1 MNLLDPVKKVMTTK
15 LITVSEEDT
24 LETIVDIFEKHT
36 IHHVPVVRFKEIVG
50 MISKTD
56 YLSYLKG
63 IKLLDDVSYREI
75 KAHDVMVTKLAK
87 IEPMDR
93 IQLAIEL
100 FTLNR
105 FHALPVVE
113 KDELVGIITPHDILV
128 QLSHQPITLK
138 DYSEGDV

>member
-24 LETIVDIFEKHT
+24 LETVTNIFEKHT
-36 IHHVPVVRFKEIVG
+36 IHHIPVVRFKEIIG

-63 IKLLDDVSYREI
+63 VQLLDDVSYREI
-75 KAHDVMVTKLAK
+75 KAHEIMTTKLAK

-128 QLSHQPITLK
+128 QLAHQPITLK
-138 DYSEGDV
+138 DYSEGT

>member
-24 LETIVDIFEKHT
+24 LETITNIFEMHA
-36 IHHVPVVRFKEIVG
+36 IHHIPVVRFKEIVG
-50 MISKTD
+50 MITKTD

-63 IKLLDDVSYREI
+63 VQLLDDVSYREI
-75 KAHDVMVTKLAK
+75 KAHEVMTTKLAK
-87 IEPMDR
+87 IEPLDR

-113 KDELVGIITPHDILV
+113 NDELVGIVTPHDILV
-128 QLSHQPITLK
+128 QLAHQPITLK
-138 DYSEGDV
+138 DYSEGT

>member
-24 LETIVDIFEKHT
+24 LETITNIFEMHA
-36 IHHVPVVRFKEIVG
+36 IHHIPVVRFKEIVG
-50 MISKTD
+50 MITKTD

-63 IKLLDDVSYREI
+63 VQLLDDVSYREI
-75 KAHDVMVTKLAK
+75 KAHEVMTTKLAK
-87 IEPMDR
+87 IEPLDR

-128 QLSHQPITLK
+128 QLAHQPITLK
-138 DYSEGDV
+138 DYSEGT

>member
-1 MNLLDPVKKVMTTK
+1 MTTK

-24 LETIVDIFEKHT
+24 LETITNIFEMHA
-36 IHHVPVVRFKEIVG
+36 IHHIPVVRFKEIVG
-50 MISKTD
+50 MITKTD

-63 IKLLDDVSYREI
+63 VQLLDDVSYREI
-75 KAHDVMVTKLAK
+75 KAHEVMTTKLAK
-87 IEPMDR
+87 IEPLDR

-113 KDELVGIITPHDILV
+113 KDELVGIVTPHDILV
-128 QLSHQPITLK
+128 QLAHQPITLK
-138 DYSEGDV
+138 DYSEGT

>member
-24 LETIVDIFEKHT
+24 LETITNIFEMHA
-36 IHHVPVVRFKEIVG
+36 IHHIPVVRFKEIVG
-50 MISKTD
+50 MITKTD

-63 IKLLDDVSYREI
+63 VQLLDDVSYREI
-75 KAHDVMVTKLAK
+75 KAHEVMTTKLAK
-87 IEPMDR
+87 IEPLDR

-113 KDELVGIITPHDILV
+113 KDELVGIVTPHDILV
-128 QLSHQPITLK
+128 QLAHQPITLK
-138 DYSEGDV
+138 DYSEGT